1 VAKEEGQAFSE
12 RGRINFPF
20 LCLFHLRRGPRRAF
34 GAFGNGRAQTVER
47 MALLTLPIRGHVVEL
62 DVPAEL
68 RTTIARDIVIQ
79 AGFARRTG
87 HKIASPRGLAR
98 SIARKWIAANADP
111 AAFAGRLDTLRAN
124 IETADDMATDSE
136 EVPLPDLC
144 RRLFL
149 GETEDGSEIT
159 GERWDRLTRAS
170 WAVAGH
176 RPRLDC
182 ETCAP
187 LFSGQAGQ
195 FLALTGTPEI
205 VCRILHT
212 ELEAAGA
219 LPPYSPKPIGQPLRR
234 RRSAIIPDI

>member
-1 VAKEEGQAFSE
+1 MRPEAESM
-12 RGRINFPF
+12 
-20 LCLFHLRRGPRRAF
+20 
-34 GAFGNGRAQTVER
+34 AQ
-47 MALLTLPIRGHVVEL
+47 LTLPIRGHVVEL

-79 AGFARRTG
+79 GGFARRTG
-87 HKIASPRGLAR
+87 HKIASPLGLAQ
-98 SIARKWIAANADP
+98 SIARKWIGASADP
-111 AAFAGRLDTLRAN
+111 AAFARRLDTLRAN
-124 IETADDMATDSE
+124 IASADDMATDSE
-136 EVPLPDLC
+136 QWPLPDLC

-149 GETEDGSEIT
+149 GEAEDGSEIT
-159 GERWDRLTRAS
+159 GERWDRLARAS

-176 RPRLDC
+176 RPLLDC

-205 VCRILHT
+205 VCRILNT

-234 RRSAIIPDI
+234 GRSIPDL

>member
-1 VAKEEGQAFSE
+1 MA
-12 RGRINFPF
+12 
-20 LCLFHLRRGPRRAF
+20 PRWAF

-62 DVPAEL
+62 DVPKEL

-87 HKIASPRGLAR
+87 HKITSPRGLAR
-98 SIARKWIAANADP
+98 SIARQWIAANADP
-111 AAFAGRLDTLRAN
+111 NAFARRLDTLRAN

-149 GETEDGSEIT
+149 GEAEDGSEIT

-205 VCRILHT
+205 VCRILHA

-219 LPPYSPKPIGQPLRR
+219 LPPYSPRPIGQPLRR
-234 RRSAIIPDI
+234 GRSIPDI

>member
-1 VAKEEGQAFSE
+1 
-12 RGRINFPF
+12 
-20 LCLFHLRRGPRRAF
+20 
-34 GAFGNGRAQTVER
+34 
-47 MALLTLPIRGHVVEL
+47 MALLTLPIRGHVVAL

-68 RTTIARDIVIQ
+68 RPTIARDIVIQ

-87 HKIASPRGLAR
+87 HRIASPRGLAR
-98 SIARKWIAANADP
+98 SIARQWVAASADP
-111 AAFAGRLDTLRAN
+111 DAFARRLATLRAH
-124 IETADDMATDSE
+124 IETAEDMAADSE
-136 EVPLPDLC
+136 EIPLPDLC

-149 GETEDGSEIT
+149 GETEDGAEIT
-159 GERWDRLTRAS
+159 GERWERLARAS

-187 LFSGQAGQ
+187 LFSGQEGR

-205 VCRILHT
+205 VCRILHS

-219 LPPYSPKPIGQPLRR
+219 LPPYSPRPIPQPIRR
-234 RRSAIIPDI
+234 RRSANVPDI